1 MVRNRK
7 GYTFVEMMSV
17 MVILGVLAAGS
28 ITYLRGSTIIAVGH
42 MVQVAMTNLASEQAN
57 MRYPTSVTIA
67 DIESHGVGS
76 LLDDYVIDSY
86 ARAGTPTG
94 SDYKLELK
102 AGDGTVIC
110 LTQSTLT
117 KAACS

>member
-1 MVRNRK
+1 MIRSQK
-7 GYTFVEMMSV
+7 GYTFIEMMSV

-28 ITYLRGSTIIAVGH
+28 TTYLRGSTIIAVGH

-57 MRYPTSVTIA
+57 MKYPAAVTIS

-102 AGDGTVIC
+102 AWDGTILC

-117 KAACS
+117 KAVC